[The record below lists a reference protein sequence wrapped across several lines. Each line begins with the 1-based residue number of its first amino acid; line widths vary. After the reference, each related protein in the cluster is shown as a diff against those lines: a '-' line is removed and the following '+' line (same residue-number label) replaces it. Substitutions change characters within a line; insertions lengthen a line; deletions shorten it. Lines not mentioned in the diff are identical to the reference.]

1 MAGLVGLQFSSKH
14 CSGHWEVKSSL
25 CGRALG
31 GQPKKTKLFL
41 VGILPPL
48 PTFLC
53 TYIVL
58 YKEVRFFSLLL
69 KTSITIEAI
78 EFSI

>member
-31 GQPKKTKLFL
+31 GQPKDKTFPS
-41 VGILPPL
+41 GYHT
-48 PTFLC
+48 TFNNPLC

-69 KTSITIEAI
+69 KSTITIEAI